1 MKKLRNKMGQSAH
14 RLTAFVVMSL
24 AMASD
29 HARAALP
36 VTWIPAPNWPSTST
50 SNYRSIMNRTGEKP
64 IMPQLKRLT
73 TKCWINALCA

>member
-29 HARAALP
+29 NAQAACLRRSLP
-36 VTWIPAPNWPSTST
+36 VTPLRRAIGWN
-50 SNYRSIMNRTGEKP
+50 
-64 IMPQLKRLT
+64 
-73 TKCWINALCA
+73 